1 MTIKKTTVATPS
13 LDWLDMQ
20 DNLDLVD
27 TLMQGTDALRAAGTR
42 YLPREPKES
51 QQAYRNR
58 LARSFLYNAFADTI
72 QKMVGKP
79 FSKPVVVKESTPEMI
94 DEWAENIDLCG
105 SNITTFAREVLEAGL
120 RDGLTHILVDYPPNK
135 TDGTLADEKAAKLRP
150 YCVNVLAKNL
160 FAWRAETVAGVK
172 QLTQIRIRE
181 AVSMPDGDW
190 GEKIVQRIRVITPE
204 RFEVYQLESKDKW
217 VLVDQGDISLKRI
230 ALVTFYTGKTGFMT
244 AKPPLLDLAHL
255 NIQHW
260 QSSSDQEHILHFI
273 RFPLLHGA
281 GFNQDQKEIE
291 VGPNRMIISDD
302 PQAKLTY
309 VEHSGKAVEAGR
321 QAIKDIEEKMDS
333 MGAQLLL
340 KRPGASTATAASLD
354 TAQSHSSLQDMVRK
368 LENAFA
374 EVFALMA
381 QWAKL
386 TDTEFGGID
395 INQDFGLS
403 LISGKDED
411 TLLKSRLSGEL
422 SRETY
427 LTEMKRRGVL
437 REELDVQEEIELI
450 NAEGES
456 FNDVPQVSDQND
468 ANRQ

>member
-1 MTIKKTTVATPS
+1 MTQKKSTVATPNQ
-13 LDWLDMQ
+13 DWLEMQ
-20 DNLDLVD
+20 DNFELVD
-27 TLMQGTDALRAAGTR
+27 ILMQGTDALRAAGTR

-58 LARSFLYNAFADTI
+58 LARSFLYNAFADTT

-79 FSKPVVVKESTPEMI
+79 FSKPVIIKQTTPEI
-94 DEWAENIDLCG
+94 IADWCKNIDLCG
-105 SNITTFAREVLEAGL
+105 SNITTFAREVFDAGL
-120 RDGLTHILVDYPPNK
+120 RDGLTHILVDFPRNE
-135 TDGTLADEKAAKLRP
+135 TGGTLADEKAAKLRP
-150 YCVNVLAKNL
+150 YCINILAKNL
-160 FAWRAETVAGVK
+160 FAWRAETINGAK
-172 QLTQIRIRE
+172 QITQIRIRE
-181 AVSMPDGDW
+181 TIAEPDGDW
-190 GEKIVQRIRVITPE
+190 GEKLIHRIRVIYPE
-204 RFEVYQLESKDKW
+204 RFELYQLESKDKW
-217 VLVDQGDISLKRI
+217 VIVDKGDISLNRI

-291 VGPNRMIISDD
+291 IGPNRMIISED
-302 PQAKLTY
+302 PQAKLSY

-321 QAIKDIEEKMDS
+321 QAICDIEEKMDS

-368 LENAFA
+368 LENAFS
-374 EVFALMA
+374 EVLTHMG
-381 QWAKL
+381 QWFKL
-386 TDTEFGGID
+386 TADDFGGID

-403 LISGKDED
+403 LVSGKDED
-411 TLLKSRLSGEL
+411 LLLKSRMSGEL
-422 SRETY
+422 SRESY
-427 LTEMKRRGVL
+427 LTELKRRGVL
-437 REELDVQEEIELI
+437 REEIDIQEEMELI
-450 NAEGES
+450 ESEGAS
-456 FNDVPQVSDQND
+456 FNEPPPLTEDDN
-468 ANRQ
+468 ANGQ